1 MKNAQAARRAFE
13 AWIHAVDHTT
23 MPDTNTS
30 HRKVAMNYDYLVLTG
45 NGSSADL

>member
-13 AWIHAVDHTT
+13 AWIHAVDYTT

-30 HRKVAMNYDYLVLTG
+30 RRKVSMNYDYRVLTG

>member
-13 AWIHAVDHTT
+13 AWLHAVDHTT

-30 HRKVAMNYDYLVLTG
+30 HRKVSMNYDYRVLTG

>member
-30 HRKVAMNYDYLVLTG
+30 HRKVSMNYDYRVLTG

>member
-13 AWIHAVDHTT
+13 AWIHAVDYTT

-30 HRKVAMNYDYLVLTG
+30 YRKVSMNYDYRVLTG